1 MTVGK
6 VSAWLAVAGSIA
18 GGAVWLVTTFESK
31 AEAREARERI
41 LAETEAAV
49 ELAAT
54 DREIGDLR
62 TRLELV
68 EIKIRRLQDLA
79 DSRGLT
85 RSEKI
90 ELESLLQER
99 DVLLRRLEDVTEA

>member
-1 MTVGK
+1 MTPAK
-6 VSAWLAVAGSIA
+6 VATWLTVAGTIA

-31 AEAREARERI
+31 AEAQAARER
-41 LAETEAAV
+41 LRNEAAAAV

-54 DREIGDLR
+54 DRELGDLR

-79 DSRGLT
+79 DERGLT
-85 RSEKI
+85 RSENI